1 MQQALTAIIL
11 AALRRFRGPA
21 LFRGLRPCP
30 SPGASFC
37 AFGSNPAFKP
47 THLRRAVYLGR

>member
-1 MQQALTAIIL
+1 
-11 AALRRFRGPA
+11 RF
-21 LFRGLRPCP
+21 LL
-30 SPGASFC
+30 

>member
-1 MQQALTAIIL
+1 M
-11 AALRRFRGPA
+11 
-21 LFRGLRPCP
+21 
-30 SPGASFC
+30 

>member
-1 MQQALTAIIL
+1 LL
-11 AALRRFRGPA
+11 
-21 LFRGLRPCP
+21 
-30 SPGASFC
+30 

>member
-1 MQQALTAIIL
+1 G
-11 AALRRFRGPA
+11 RF
-21 LFRGLRPCP
+21 LL
-30 SPGASFC
+30 